1 MVIIVVGGGHGDRWQ
16 CGGGEILRL
25 GRHVIC
31 DDYMWLNGGKTA
43 VMILMVVM
51 ER

>member
-1 MVIIVVGGGHGDRWQ
+1 MVIIVVGGGHGDRWR
-16 CGGGEILRL
+16 CGGGEILGS

-31 DDYMWLNGGKTA
+31 DDCMWLNGGEMA
-43 VMILMVVM
+43 VVILMVVM